1 MWTIISLFVICMQ
14 VLWSFKEPGAA
25 SLPPITGLDLV
36 HREQMVRIYLMI
48 HDTWVPLQRCCLESL
63 WSVRYFSGL
72 NSRIQTVRGR
82 WGRRT
87 WWGSWSVTRAAVV
100 HQQKA
105 GNHGNDDDA
114 TNPLALQGLDETT
127 ERQISTSRQS
137 MIQPVQDRHS
147 HKLEDEICTFGQ
159 DCFSFFL
166 SFWLINC
173 QLSKQ
178 MQHNKCKAQNVMPA
192 ILLKCAQHALSTRKH
207 VLKRGCKNTVR
218 LLSSDVSY
226 LTPSPLP
233 THAGK
238 KKL

>member
-1 MWTIISLFVICMQ
+1 
-14 VLWSFKEPGAA
+14 
-25 SLPPITGLDLV
+25 
-36 HREQMVRIYLMI
+36 
-48 HDTWVPLQRCCLESL
+48 
-63 WSVRYFSGL
+63 
-72 NSRIQTVRGR
+72 
-82 WGRRT
+82 
-87 WWGSWSVTRAAVV
+87 
-100 HQQKA
+100 
-105 GNHGNDDDA
+105 
-114 TNPLALQGLDETT
+114 
-127 ERQISTSRQS
+127 

-166 SFWLINC
+166 SLWLINC

-238 KKL
+238 KNFKRPSCCRIILCEYYAYVAKCNWVTFGERAQSATPLLRGRNIYI